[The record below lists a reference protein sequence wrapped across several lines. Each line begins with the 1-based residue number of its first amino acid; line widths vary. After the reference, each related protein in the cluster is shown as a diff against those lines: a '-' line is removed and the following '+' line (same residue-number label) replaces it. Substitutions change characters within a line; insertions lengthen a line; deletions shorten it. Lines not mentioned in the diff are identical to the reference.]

1 MRLPND
7 YASASACVNEGR
19 PLWELAP
26 KSALREAM
34 DGLTA
39 AAHNWCDRPLPEE
52 LNPPSKGLFDLLR
65 RTR

>member
-1 MRLPND
+1 V
-7 YASASACVNEGR
+7 SASGCVNEGR

-39 AAHNWCDRPLPEE
+39 AAHNWCDRPLPEAE
-52 LNPPSKGLFDLLR
+52 TQSKGLLDLFR
-65 RTR
+65 RKR